1 MLVDT
6 QQRLD
11 AWGHWV
17 RAGGVSLGPNSVRLA
32 VGGTVALPVC
42 SDDQALQVDRA
53 VARLKKRDPEMG
65 RVLVMAYLSQFS
77 LARIAKNSGLGSRE
91 RCRYLLGAAEAWVD
105 AVMLSDG

>member
-17 RAGGVSLGPNSVRLA
+17 RAGGVALGCKGVNLA
-32 VGGTVALPVC
+32 VGGTVSLPTC
-42 SDDQALQVDRA
+42 SDDVAMRVDRA

-77 LARIAKNSGLGSRE
+77 LARIARESGMGSRE
-91 RCRYLLGAAEAWVD
+91 RIRYVLGAAEAWVD
-105 AVMLSDG
+105 AVMFSDG